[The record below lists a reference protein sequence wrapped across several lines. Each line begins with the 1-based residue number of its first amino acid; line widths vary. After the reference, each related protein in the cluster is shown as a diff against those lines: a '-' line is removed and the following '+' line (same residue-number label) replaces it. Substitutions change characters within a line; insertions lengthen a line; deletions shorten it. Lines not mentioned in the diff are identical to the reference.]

1 MIQLAAF
8 ILITLMGFLV
18 FMGLGL
24 FLALPAFQSTTQ
36 ETNPMTCDI
45 QQRKSIIF
53 ELYRYCVCFMMMIAF
68 AVSGFSMLNTA
79 LQVLQSDGELASATQ
94 SAVAVVFFALI
105 WGMHWKLNNPFD
117 SEETK
122 TVSA

>member
-8 ILITLMGFLV
+8 VIVTLMGFLV
-18 FMGLGL
+18 FMGLGM
-24 FLALPAFQSTTQ
+24 FLALPPFQSTNQ

-68 AVSGFSMLNTA
+68 AVSGFSMLSTA
-79 LQVLQSDGELASATQ
+79 LQAVQSGGELASATQ

-105 WGMHWKLNNPFD
+105 WGMHWKLSNPFE
-117 SEETK
+117 SNE
-122 TVSA
+122 VPAASA